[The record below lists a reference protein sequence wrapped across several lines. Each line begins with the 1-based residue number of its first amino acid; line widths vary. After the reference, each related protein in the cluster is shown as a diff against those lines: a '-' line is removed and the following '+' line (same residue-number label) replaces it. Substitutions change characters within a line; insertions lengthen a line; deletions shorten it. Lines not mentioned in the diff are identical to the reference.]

1 MDTSLKTYSDLS
13 KVRPKPFLGYEGIG
27 ARFSV
32 QKNSTGICIYESILS
47 QLILILTLYLFGPGM
62 NLLFY
67 VKYEEISKKPM
78 FIIIGI
84 TLFSLV
90 GWIFGTKYLLRLLKK
105 RRIEIDFN
113 GGISLIESNSKIPV
127 KINRNEI
134 KKIEILESQQR
145 IQRPSANPNYKTNYT
160 LQLHKSDDT
169 TIDLCTTDSL
179 KNIESVK
186 VATDLIF
193 A

>member
-145 IQRPSANPNYKTNYT
+145 IQRPSANPNYNTKYT